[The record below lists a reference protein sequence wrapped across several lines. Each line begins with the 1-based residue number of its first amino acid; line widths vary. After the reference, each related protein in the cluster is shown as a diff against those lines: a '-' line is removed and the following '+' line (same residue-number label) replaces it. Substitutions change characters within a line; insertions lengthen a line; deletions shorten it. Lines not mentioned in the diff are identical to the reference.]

1 LKDSSVTVTL
11 ANASGKSIKTQTIK
25 LNDNG
30 EAEVEW
36 DFTVGDDVE
45 LWWPVGQGKHPLYD
59 VSAELSLQVRLQE
72 STASLSRRLK
82 RSLFVAGWNVDLQ
95 EKRQDRFQ
103 DDQGRSGESH
113 RRAWKQL
120 PLRSQ
125 RSKGVL
131 WR

>member
-1 LKDSSVTVTL
+1 VTL
-11 ANASGKSIKTQTIK
+11 NLADASGNSIKTQTIK

-36 DFTVGDDVE
+36 DFTVGEDVE
-45 LWWPVGQGKHPLYD
+45 LWWPVGQGKQPLYN
-59 VSAELSLQVRLQE
+59 VSAEYKLQVCQQE
-72 STASLSRRLK
+72 QAASLSRILK
-82 RSLFVAGWNVDLQ
+82 RSLFIAGRNVDLQ

-113 RRAWKQL
+113 RRSWKQL
-120 PLRSQ
+120 PFRGQ